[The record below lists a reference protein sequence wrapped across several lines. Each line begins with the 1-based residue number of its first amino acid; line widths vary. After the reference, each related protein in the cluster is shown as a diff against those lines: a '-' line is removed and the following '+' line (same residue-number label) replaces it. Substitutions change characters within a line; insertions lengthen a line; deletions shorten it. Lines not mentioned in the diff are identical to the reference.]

1 MERALSLQPRF
12 SKTLFL
18 SNHVQIYFLTPQK
31 GKHVSLSNSIK
42 VVKMEL
48 NNDNMGYHFY
58 ADDTQL
64 YLSFNSLSGDDQAC
78 SVSQVESCV
87 RDIDRWM
94 SCNKLKLSR
103 DKTELLVISS
113 KYRPAHL

>member
-31 GKHVSLSNSIK
+31 RKHVSLSNSIK

-48 NNDNMGYHFY
+48 NNDNMGYHFC

-64 YLSFNSLSGDDQAC
+64 YLSLRLNLVLEISTVECLVTNLS
-78 SVSQVESCV
+78 
-87 RDIDRWM
+87 
-94 SCNKLKLSR
+94 
-103 DKTELLVISS
+103 
-113 KYRPAHL
+113 

>member
-18 SNHVQIYFLTPQK
+18 SNHVQIY
-31 GKHVSLSNSIK
+31 
-42 VVKMEL
+42 
-48 NNDNMGYHFY
+48 DNMGYHFY

-87 RDIDRWM
+87 RDIDR
-94 SCNKLKLSR
+94 
-103 DKTELLVISS
+103 
-113 KYRPAHL
+113 

>member
-64 YLSFNSLSGDDQAC
+64 YLSFNSLSGDDQAY
-78 SVSQVESCV
+78 SVSQVES
-87 RDIDRWM
+87 
-94 SCNKLKLSR
+94 
-103 DKTELLVISS
+103 
-113 KYRPAHL
+113 